1 MDAFGLSF
9 YIMKAGFTSS
19 EKKWRIISAARSS
32 DGRSKGDI
40 DLQCF
45 GPTGGYASRDPST
58 GEGTRQHVDP
68 LPSPSCAYLEGSL
81 LSRFFAFPTSSPLHR
96 CTPPSSASG
105 SSLTSAALSLYLSL
119 VGAPPSSSSLCQA
132 VARRPLSAM
141 AQIYGHGPNCLFF
154 SATQPTEKW

>member
-68 LPSPSCAYLEGSL
+68 
-81 LSRFFAFPTSSPLHR
+81 
-96 CTPPSSASG
+96 
-105 SSLTSAALSLYLSL
+105 SSLTELCILRGFPAFSILRFPDLL
-119 VGAPPSSSSLCQA
+119 PSSSMHAAVERFRLFAHFSRSLS
-132 VARRPLSAM
+132 LSLS
-141 AQIYGHGPNCLFF
+141 GGRTPFF
-154 SATQPTEKW
+154 LLSLSGSGTTTS